1 MNIEIVYNQ
10 MTYATIRRIEDK
22 KNRQKDKNDGIFGY
36 ILMNS

>member
-1 MNIEIVYNQ
+1 MVADKRHDTKN
-10 MTYATIRRIEDK
+10 RRQ